1 MTTTSSTTTPAAS
14 SAAGAVAGCRG
25 VPEVAALLGKRLDAQ
40 LPTWVAAA
48 HTPAETPAGESP
60 EGSSVTWPMRISLG
74 KPDAAL
80 LTRAFPAVNSWA
92 LAWRDAVLPAGV
104 TVTWTTRLVHGARH
118 QLPTHV
124 VLPDLTAAAALA
136 GGAWPVRT
144 TRAQSWWTVLH
155 TQLPETASPAA
166 LRALLGCTDVDAEL
180 VVTTAEWLRAHP
192 HAGMTARQLPIAG
205 VHAKWV
211 DAHLGL
217 LQTLSGHEQLEL
229 LRRPTRIHFTYLDPG
244 HLAAGGR
251 AHDSFTFGDTAV
263 PAYRPR
269 VVVISENKDT
279 AVLFPHLPGAV
290 SVEGNGN
297 AAAALL
303 PHVPWIADA
312 EHVVYWGDLDRHGF
326 EILDALRGRGVPAVS
341 VLMDEAAY
349 EAYRVFG
356 VTVDAR
362 GRTLTAGDG
371 KELLHL
377 TAAERA
383 VYERL
388 VDPAFD
394 GPRRVEQE
402 RIPLEVAHAAVQALL
417 RDHPVR

>member
-1 MTTTSSTTTPAAS
+1 MTTTGSTTTPAAP
-14 SAAGAVAGCRG
+14 AVPGAVPGCRG
-25 VPEVAALLGKRLDAQ
+25 VQDVAALLGKRLDAQ

-48 HTPAETPAGESP
+48 HTAAETAAGE
-60 EGSSVTWPMRISLG
+60 GSDGSVVWPMRISLG
-74 KPDAAL
+74 RPDSAL
-80 LTRAFPAVNSWA
+80 LTRAFPAVNSWG

-118 QLPTHV
+118 KLPTHV
-124 VLPDLTAAAALA
+124 VVFDLTAAAALA
-136 GGAWPVRT
+136 GGAWPARAV
-144 TRAQSWWTVLH
+144 RAQSWWTALH
-155 TQLPETASPAA
+155 TQLPTTASPAA
-166 LRALLGCTDVDAEL
+166 LRALLACTDVDAEL
-180 VVTTAEWLRAHP
+180 VVTTAEWLRHHP

-229 LRRPTRIHFTYLDPG
+229 LRRPTRIHFTYLDPD

-279 AVLFPHLPGAV
+279 SVLFQQLPGAV

-326 EILDALRGRGVPAVS
+326 EILDALRARGVPAVS
-341 VLMDEAAY
+341 VLMDDAAY
-349 EAYRVFG
+349 EAYRMFG
-356 VTVDAR
+356 VNVDAR
-362 GRTLTAGDG
+362 GRALTAGDG
-371 KELLHL
+371 KELPHL
-377 TAAERA
+377 TAGERA

-388 VDPAFD
+388 VDPGFD
-394 GPRRVEQE
+394 GPRRIEQE
-402 RIPLEVAHAAVQALL
+402 RIPLDVALSAVRAALDRVTVQ
-417 RDHPVR
+417 